1 MWKLLLHRMTLFKLL
16 LFLNV
21 VGCGGWFFWVFPDD
35 NATGVIF
42 FFPISLL
49 ISGASALIGWLL
61 GWATGSLLGRKQ
73 EGQWIGAAICSVLA
87 TVIWWM
93 YLFVTGYV

>member
-1 MWKLLLHRMTLFKLL
+1 MLIKLL

-21 VGCGGWFFWVFPDD
+21 VSCGGYFFWVFPDD
-35 NATGVIF
+35 NATGVMF
-42 FFPISLL
+42 FFPFSLL

-61 GWATGSLLGRKQ
+61 GWAIGSLIGRKQ
-73 EGQWIGAAICSVLA
+73 AWQWISAAIFGVLA

-93 YLFVTGYV
+93 YLFDVGYV